1 MSGSMVID
9 LIVFILSGL
18 GVFFSLLRFLK
29 GPSSFERL
37 AAVDM
42 MNVMF
47 IGIITLL
54 AFMSKN
60 NMYMDIAIMYGLLA
74 FIETIVF
81 ARYLE
86 GKAKTTTKRQV
97 EDSQAKSGEVK

>member
-1 MSGSMVID
+1 MSGSIVID
-9 LIVFILSGL
+9 SIVFILAGL

-86 GKAKTTTKRQV
+86 GKAKATVREQMR
-97 EDSQAKSGEVK
+97 EEKSGDAK

>member
-1 MSGSMVID
+1 MSGSLVID
-9 LIVFILSGL
+9 WIVFIFAGF
-18 GVFFSLLRFLK
+18 GIFFSLLRFLK

-47 IGIITLL
+47 TGIIVLL
-54 AFMSKN
+54 AFVSKN
-60 NMYMDIAIMYGLLA
+60 NMYMDIAILYGLLA
-74 FIETIVF
+74 FIETVVF

-86 GKAKTTTKRQV
+86 GRAKTIEKKHMQNT
-97 EDSQAKSGEVK
+97 E